1 MQQRKV
7 HSIQVDVAG
16 HERVELVA
24 THYGLTQAGAAALVL
39 RAATDEQIK
48 AEVKKLADHQLAD
61 HQGNTMRPVTRT
73 TEVQGRPAQG

>member
-48 AEVKKLADHQLAD
+48 AEVKKLADHQ
-61 HQGNTMRPVTRT
+61 GNTMRPVTRT